1 MDLIMNK
8 TQLIDFVAEKSDLTK
23 AQAKNAIEAVLDGV
37 TSTLVSGN
45 SVQLVGFGTF
55 KINKRLARTG
65 RNPKTGEEIQISAA
79 KVPSFTAGKGLKDAV
94 NQ

>member
-1 MDLIMNK
+1 MNK

>member
-1 MDLIMNK
+1 MNK

-23 AQAKNAIEAVLDGV
+23 AQAKIAIEAVMEGV

-55 KINKRLARTG
+55 KVNKRSARTG

-79 KVPSFTAGKGLKDAV
+79 KVPSFAAGKSLKDAC